1 MGSEM
6 CIRDRSDGLQT
17 GGISVWFDK
26 ETRTRADEEQIV
38 AAMVMNSIATVL
50 KIESRLEIN
59 ILDTERIDE
68 FG

>member
-1 MGSEM
+1 MK
-6 CIRDRSDGLQT
+6 T

-26 ETRTRADEEQIV
+26 ETRTRVDEEQIV
-38 AAMVMNSIATVL
+38 AAMVMNSIAAVL

-59 ILDTERIDE
+59 ILETERIDE